1 MIPLVN
7 LVSVITSLKNMADKL
22 EGPRRNVILIEEFLN
37 GSYLFVLRLNAEVFA
52 ASPRG

>member
-37 GSYLFVLRLNAEVFA
+37 LFVLRLNAEVFA
-52 ASPRG
+52 ASPRA